1 MRFGT
6 VRRIVAARWQQ
17 ILGLASVKRMGRIDP
32 KRAAVVALIP
42 LAFVIVSCG
51 RNPNPEALA
60 LEPTV
65 IADVSVPGSSTPDT
79 AQDVDQGD
87 PPFPRSG
94 NCGPTI
100 VTDPEA
106 LTTTISPGSTNVHD
120 SMDMDHSV
128 GATAL
133 LDEPTQA
140 ALDHQLDAARAFTT
154 LVPTAAAAQRLGYTL
169 TTPVEDGSGS
179 HWMKSTLV
187 TCTFD
192 PAKPSQLLYDGN
204 DADSH
209 LIALSYFV
217 VSQSEPPAGF
227 AGEEDQWHQHLGLCI
242 VDEAMAPAAACQSG
256 HGTLYDGSDLWM
268 LHAWVVPEWSNPQGI
283 FHTTND
289 RAVFG

>member
-94 NCGPTI
+94 NCGPT
-100 VTDPEA
+100 
-106 LTTTISPGSTNVHD
+106 
-120 SMDMDHSV
+120 V